1 MLGARGW
8 VIAAAVVSHPDVLY
22 LSFYLFW
29 LTWSFHTGTAFHSF
43 AFPDY
48 ALAVVVIVTVMF
60 SSSIQ
65 GKARRLQQFEVSR
78 GELWNGVRALVATA
92 NIMRPSGAW
101 GVPAF
106 RVYVVPDEFR
116 PRMFA
121 GSVSVFVWRRYLDA
135 MSRAEIDALAARQLT
150 RQNLR
155 YHLLNLWPA
164 VAGAFVAVGLFE
176 FLNVSVRSRLMALP
190 LLLAAEIAILVVL
203 SPEILL
209 RADLRAIRL
218 TGNAEVFLS
227 AVADAARLD
236 GSAADMAHLGKLA
249 RKAGVPLDRLRELV
263 ERRDVAAGDRYPTT
277 GDYLTTGLP

>member
-8 VIAAAVVSHPDVLY
+8 VAAIAVVSHPDVLY

-29 LTWSFHTGTAFHSF
+29 LTWDFHTGFHPF
-43 AFPDY
+43 ALPDY
-48 ALAVVVIVTVMF
+48 ALVVAVIVTVML
-60 SSSIQ
+60 SSSIR
-65 GKARRLQQFEVSR
+65 GKARRLQHFEVSR
-78 GELWNGVRALVATA
+78 GELWNGVRALVARA

-121 GSVSVFVWRRYLDA
+121 DSVSVFVWRRYLDA
-135 MSRAEIDALAARQLT
+135 MSRAEIDGLAARQLT

-155 YHLLNLWPA
+155 YHLQNLWPV
-164 VAGAFVAVGLFE
+164 VAGAFVAVGPLE
-176 FLNVSVRSRLMALP
+176 FVNLGARSRLMALP
-190 LLLAAEIAILVVL
+190 LLLAAEIALLVSM

-218 TGNAEVFLS
+218 SGNAEAFLG

-236 GSAADMAHLGKLA
+236 GSAPDMAYLEKLA

-263 ERRDVAAGDRYPTT
+263 EHRNVAAGDRYPTT
-277 GDYLTTGLP
+277 GDYVTTGLQ